1 MARSDDLE
9 NLSDEE
15 LIEKY
20 NDVID
25 EGVALGSRR
34 MSIGPAVMKAGPIK
48 RELRSRDIDPQEA
61 KR

>member
-9 NLSDEE
+9 DLSDEE

-20 NDVID
+20 NEVID
-25 EGVALGSRR
+25 QGVELGSRR

-48 RELRSRDIDPQEA
+48 RELRRRDIDPKEA